1 MQSVG
6 RHGRQE
12 RVSDRLSP
20 TDNRPSDTLSSFHA
34 DRALRSRHNTE
45 VRQTFNGMDVPAS
58 APSNRRSFLIL
69 TASRPRTG
77 YRLQTCGASARRVTA
92 ISTKGDS
99 HQHEGS
105 QYPIRRVADAGTAA
119 ESGAPGAFPSLSRI
133 SQGADDR
140 LIRKA
145 FPGQRQNPSCTSA
158 HVEGLPPHAHGPG
171 RRLSIL
177 YRRVPARS
185 KRYTARRRP
194 WLFILHASH

>member
-69 TASRPRTG
+69 TVSRPRTG
-77 YRLQTCGASARRVTA
+77 YRLQTCSASARKVTA

-119 ESGAPGAFPSLSRI
+119 ESGASGAFPSLSRI

-145 FPGQRQNPSCTSA
+145 FPGQRQNPHA
-158 HVEGLPPHAHGPG
+158 LPHTWKAFSPPC
-171 RRLSIL
+171 
-177 YRRVPARS
+177 P
-185 KRYTARRRP
+185 
-194 WLFILHASH
+194 